1 MSTSQLGL
9 IKRLHLHFCALSDVV
24 LAEICVCVCVV
35 VEGVVD
41 KGLVF
46 VVQDLDFI
54 LVNKYKT
61 KTFKHENKIWTAIWF
76 VQVYSCLQKC
86 PTEKFYWVNSEL

>member
-1 MSTSQLGL
+1 MS
-9 IKRLHLHFCALSDVV
+9 RLLK
-24 LAEICVCVCVV
+24 CVCVCVDEAGGGGCV
-35 VEGVVD
+35 CD
-41 KGLVF
+41 KGPVF
-46 VVQDLDFI
+46 VVQYLDFI

>member
-1 MSTSQLGL
+1 MSYLL
-9 IKRLHLHFCALSDVV
+9 KF
-24 LAEICVCVCVV
+24 VCVCVLWWR
-35 VEGVVD
+35 GN